1 MTSMINTNPLGTSI
15 VSGSN
20 NLDTIINQVEGTLD
34 GLYFKKTDDIVTNKN
49 ISCNELTSTRH
60 TVVENITIK
69 DAQVEFGSSTGI
81 NTNTGREI
89 GFYVSLENGDEVGVF
104 KQKNTNKIMIGK
116 TPDIGVVDSTPYDFV
131 CGNATT
137 GDLTSTSI
145 NTTTGTVTNLNSTT
159 STIGTINATNLN
171 SSNGSITTLSA
182 GSVTS
187 SGTITGQTINTV
199 AGGSASLYNAQ
210 ISFLNLSNL
219 IINGN
224 AGEDKYLRSDS
235 AGNATWKTLPVGFDV
250 TDSAP
255 VDTGSM
261 TLPTVTLNRQS
272 GDIHEPSNLGVTKPR
287 TIPTYNGVIR
297 DVASQTELNNAL
309 TLSVA
314 GDIIRI
320 TTNFF
325 ASSTITINKAI
336 KLTATNR
343 TTAIIGQTSV
353 QTTLNITSDN
363 TLLEGLTI
371 INASANSGAVA
382 ITYNN
387 TSHAN
392 NYINSCNIVTNE
404 YGVYSTN
411 TQIQITNCAFSF
423 QTPPADGN
431 WYIWINRTTGT
442 TIISNNTFSGNGADT
457 SLAVYMDGTGTN
469 YTGGRF
475 VFSNNNNTN
484 LSRLSSVFQSD
495 AIFTASNIVFE
506 LSDNYFFCANYGFLF
521 NGNPCLGGVYSITA
535 ISNTVIGHAFGGLIN
550 LDSTTVGSII
560 NTNVIVES
568 TKNAVSAFSAGIFTQ
583 LTNQNINVIGY
594 RTTQFPVVT
603 KIDSTTPKVTSVVL
617 QEQKTSN
624 QIFTTFTDYGG
635 NSVPVTYKDIVD
647 ILFSGFK
654 RSTIFNSGF
663 TTVPIYTT
671 SVNNPYFWIDSTDV
685 ANSPVAIEIRAKL
698 RPNVQPMYL
707 VLDPGGGFQT
717 LNDQPFI
724 GMFLPN
730 QTLHG
735 KFFLFKTP
743 NGQSTNAF
751 NINAFGLRTQAN
763 FSATTGA
770 SYPDIW
776 DGTTSS
782 APYVLGTQKLAFFI
796 NLMIPNFGGLSSNV
810 PTRLARAYVGTS
822 NGDGSTYL
830 TINNNLD
837 GTGRGGETLT
847 TLGDYFEF
855 IQMRGLFQS
864 TAFTGRP
871 VYQFA

>member
-1 MTSMINTNPLGTSI
+1 MTSMINTNPLGTSM

-131 CGNATT
+131 CGTATT

-171 SSNGSITTLSA
+171 SSNGSITSLSA

-187 SGTITGQTINTV
+187 SGTITAQTINTV

-210 ISFLNLSNL
+210 VSFLTANNFKKT
-219 IINGN
+219 GD
-224 AGEDKYLRSDS
+224 AGEDKYLRSDFD
-235 AGNATWKTLPVGFDV
+235 GNATWKTLPLGFDV

-255 VDTGSM
+255 VDTGSL

-287 TIPTYNGVIR
+287 TIPTYNGTVR
-297 DVASQTELNNAL
+297 DVTTEA
-309 TLSVA
+309 TLLSAITASVA
-314 GDIIRI
+314 GDVVRL
-320 TTNFF
+320 TTNINI
-325 ASSTITINKAI
+325 ASTLQLNKAI

-343 TTAIIGQTSV
+343 SIVLSANQNQ
-353 QTTLNITSDN
+353 QTTINITVDN
-363 TLLEGLTI
+363 TLIQGLTI
-371 INASANSGAVA
+371 LNSNTNSGAVT
-382 ITYNN
+382 ITYNS

-392 NYINSCNIVTNE
+392 NYIDQCNIQTNE

-423 QTPPADGN
+423 QSPPADGN
-431 WYIWINRTTGT
+431 WFIWINRTTGT
-442 TIISNNTFSGNGADT
+442 TIISNNTFNGNGNDT
-457 SLAVYMDGTGTN
+457 SIAVYMDGTGTN

-475 VFSNNNNTN
+475 VFTNNNNSN
-484 LSRLSSVFQSD
+484 LSRLYSVFQSD
-495 AIFTASNIVFE
+495 AVFTGSNIIFE
-506 LSDNYFFCANYGFLF
+506 FSDNVFVCFAYGFLF

-535 ISNTVIGHAFGGLIN
+535 ISNTIVGHAFQGIIN
-550 LDSTTVGSII
+550 LDSQTVGSVI
-560 NTNVIVES
+560 NSNFILESSRNIAPAFTNFIS
-568 TKNAVSAFSAGIFTQ
+568 
-583 LTNQNINVIGY
+583 LTNQSINLIGY
-594 RTTQFPVVT
+594 RGSQFPVVT
-603 KIDSTTPKVTSVVL
+603 KIDSVTPKVTSVVL

-654 RSTIFNSGF
+654 RSTIFNTGF

-698 RPNVQPMYL
+698 RPNVQPMYI
-707 VLDPGGGFQT
+707 VLDPSSGLQT

-743 NGQSTNAF
+743 NGQSTNNF
-751 NINAFGLRTQAN
+751 NINPFALRTQAN

-776 DGTTSS
+776 DGSTSS
-782 APYVLGTQKLAFFI
+782 TPYVLGTQKLAFFM

-810 PTRLARAYVGTS
+810 PARLARAYVGTTL
-822 NGDGSTYL
+822 GDGSTVL
-830 TINNNLD
+830 TLNNNLD
-837 GTGRGGETLT
+837 GTARGGETLT